1 MVFPAAWQD
10 ASRGCASPASLCRN
24 RFPDRRELS
33 PRISARTGLSREDDM
48 WQWKTGALFLT
59 ACLVASTPALSGTSR
74 EAAEVVAARHARTC
88 YVEMMDGQLKC
99 GGRPRRSLAD
109 ARALLGPGT
118 LAKPNESHT
127 CNAGKPAWLFK
138 WRGFPDQAPIAV
150 DAETGKLTECRS

>member
-1 MVFPAAWQD
+1 M
-10 ASRGCASPASLCRN
+10 C
-24 RFPDRRELS
+24 
-33 PRISARTGLSREDDM
+33 
-48 WQWKTGALFLT
+48 QWKTGALFLT
-59 ACLVASTPALSGTSR
+59 TCLVAATPALSETSR

-118 LAKPNESHT
+118 LVKPNERPA
-127 CNAGKPAWLFK
+127 CNAGKSTWVFK

-150 DAETGKLTECRS
+150 DAETGKLIECRS

>member
-1 MVFPAAWQD
+1 
-10 ASRGCASPASLCRN
+10 
-24 RFPDRRELS
+24 
-33 PRISARTGLSREDDM
+33 M

>member
-1 MVFPAAWQD
+1 V
-10 ASRGCASPASLCRN
+10 RT
-24 RFPDRRELS
+24 RFEP
-33 PRISARTGLSREDDM
+33 EDDM
-48 WQWKTGALFLT
+48 SEWKTGTIFLT
-59 ACLVASTPALSGTSR
+59 IYLLAATPALPETSR

-118 LAKPNESHT
+118 LAKPDEPST
-127 CNAGKPAWLFK
+127 CKAGKPTWLFK

-150 DAETGKLTECRS
+150 DAQTGKLIECRS